1 MIKKIGLF
9 GAVAG
14 LLGIGLSAVAFGA
27 GASSVRPGLRL
38 AEDAVPGRGAASGK
52 EQFQPLL
59 SAVSNDK
66 AAQNVMIAN
75 TYQLVVV
82 TGPKDAEGK
91 VPSWKAT
98 AFRLHKN
105 WFLTCAHGLFDL
117 NKKGKS
123 VVPVKI
129 SVRNRPDAP
138 SPAAPFTVELE
149 SPKKHNEVNGKL
161 FFFDGKLKLNSSNT
175 GRGRDL
181 ALVYVSDEDPS
192 ASALKPADDFM
203 KSVRGLV
210 PEESLSA
217 ITHVK
222 KQASSQWEK
231 FMRHPIPSFHLFI
244 LSERTIIDE
253 LMPFP
258 LTAYYIHDDKSKKV
272 TTFVFKSKGTRRGT
286 DAIFYERVNDLIPG
300 TSGSPMTYGNYVV
313 SVDSATNCS
322 PMLTDKFYEFLKKS
336 MGKDYSKGMCVR
348 AVEAEGGNSQ
358 PVYGKNEKNWNDGH
372 PQK

>member
-1 MIKKIGLF
+1 MF
-9 GAVAG
+9 GIVVG
-14 LLGIGLSAVAFGA
+14 LLGICLSEMVFGA
-27 GASSVRPGLRL
+27 GSEETRLKLRPAETTVAAGQGSS
-38 AEDAVPGRGAASGK
+38 SGK

-59 SAVSNDK
+59 STVSNNK
-66 AAQNVMIAN
+66 AAQDLMIAN
-75 TYQLVVV
+75 TYRVEAVV
-82 TGPKDAEGK
+82 GSKKPAGSGQK
-91 VPSWKAT
+91 VEVQMAIST

-117 NKKGKS
+117 NKRRKS

-129 SVRNRPDAP
+129 DVRNRPDAP
-138 SPAAPFTVELE
+138 SPAAPFIVVVDT
-149 SPKKHNEVNGKL
+149 PKSRDEANGKI
-161 FFFDGKLKLNSSNT
+161 FFFDGKLNLNSSNT

-181 ALVYVSDEDPS
+181 ALIYVSDEDLS

-217 ITHVK
+217 ITKVK

-231 FMRHPIPSFHLFI
+231 FIRHPIPDFHLFI

-253 LMPFP
+253 LTPFP
-258 LTAYYIHDDKSKKV
+258 LTTYYIQKDKPENV

-286 DAIFYERVNDLIPG
+286 DAIFYERVNNLIGG
-300 TSGSPMTYGNYVV
+300 TSGAPMTYGNYVV

-322 PMLTDKFYEFLKKS
+322 PMLTDKFYEFLKRS

-348 AVEAEGGNSQ
+348 PVEPDGPGV
-358 PVYGKNEKNWNDGH
+358 PVYGKNDKNWNDGR

>member
-1 MIKKIGLF
+1 MTKRIGRF
-9 GAVAG
+9 FVFAG
-14 LLGIGLSAVAFGA
+14 LLGMCLPSVVLGAGSVAF
-27 GASSVRPGLRL
+27 RPGLRQ
-38 AEDAVPGRGAASGK
+38 AEDRPVGPEASSGQ

-59 SAVSNDK
+59 STVSNDK
-66 AAQNVMIAN
+66 AAQDVMIAN
-75 TYQLVVV
+75 TYQV
-82 TGPKDAEGK
+82 KDIHINSETNEKKSGYF
-91 VPSWKAT
+91 T

-105 WFLTCAHGLFDL
+105 WFLTCAHGPFQLC
-117 NKKGKS
+117 NPENNS
-123 VVPVKI
+123 VLPVQV
-129 SVRNRPDAP
+129 SVKARPDAP
-138 SPAAPFTVELE
+138 GGSAPFTLVVDLTV
-149 SPKKHNEVNGKL
+149 SPKQANGKVFL
-161 FFFDGKLKLNSSNT
+161 LNGELKLDNTNT
-175 GRGRDL
+175 GRGEDL
-181 ALVYVSDEDPS
+181 ALIWVPDEDPS

-231 FMRHPIPSFHLFI
+231 FMRYPIPSFHLFI

-253 LMPFP
+253 LTPFP

-272 TTFVFKSKGTRRGT
+272 TTFSFKSIGTRRGT
-286 DAIFYERVNDLIPG
+286 DAIFYERVNNLIPG

-348 AVEAEGGNSQ
+348 AAEAEGGNSQ
-358 PVYGKNEKNWNDGH
+358 PVYGKNEKNWNNGS
-372 PQK
+372 PKK